1 MGVITIQ
8 MNSAKFIGSL
18 QMVEEEKSHLHE
30 EDRKKP
36 FKMP

>member
-8 MNSAKFIGSL
+8 MNAAEDIGSS

-30 EDRKKP
+30 AKQKEKP
-36 FKMP
+36 F